1 MSIIKKQDFI
11 DSIADAL
18 QYISYYH
25 PLDFVQA
32 AKAAYDREA
41 NPAARQLL
49 RFLQEPEAR
58 AVIQAFGYPL
68 AD

>member
-25 PLDFVQA
+25 PPRFRA
-32 AKAAYDREA
+32 C
-41 NPAARQLL
+41 RQGCL
-49 RFLQEPEAR
+49 
-58 AVIQAFGYPL
+58 
-68 AD
+68 